1 MQKSASF
8 GLRRVLLIA
17 VVGVFMLTLMVSG
30 VSAVTGTFDPVSPG
44 SATAPGPVFNAAPD
58 PLEIEWEL
66 PEGIVGVVTYVF
78 NIKLDDGP
86 FAPIPVA
93 PGDVTATGG
102 IVTWTPTGAS
112 ATAINAALVE
122 GEFEWTVTAT
132 DDEGTSGDT
141 GDDTSVTST
150 SFFFQVDLLA
160 PGDFQLDGPAGASV
174 ETGVYLRELSTE
186 QPITWTPA
194 EGAEEYTF
202 VLFQISNN
210 TRIGVIVEMD
220 ELDPTAELGCG
231 TPTDELCTLTADLA
245 GLNLT
250 TGQYAWTVIATNEQG
265 ETEASNAPYYF
276 QVNIDPVELVRNGGF
291 EAPVA
296 SPNNPTPAQWKRVNP
311 SGERRLCNDTLPAGF
326 SGVCAYKGTGG
337 PVASMTQQVPG
348 KLVKQLAIGAGDV
361 ITVNALVQ
369 SDNPVPAAS
378 KIVVTLVFGGAGS
391 PKQNINV
398 ALANT
403 PGTTFTAITTVPTD
417 VQDLGNG
424 TVKKITVKVV
434 TKSKLF
440 IDDVSV
446 VLNSLV
452 P

>member
-1 MQKSASF
+1 MRNSSSF
-8 GLRRVLLIA
+8 ALRRVLLVA

-44 SATAPGPVFNAAPD
+44 SATEPGPVFNAAPD

-66 PEGIVGVVTYVF
+66 PEGIVGAVTYVF
-78 NIKLDDGP
+78 NISFNGGA
-86 FAPIPVA
+86 FNPV
-93 PGDVTATGG
+93 PVDSLETTTAGG
-102 IVTWTPTGAS
+102 VVTWTPTGAA
-112 ATAINAALVE
+112 ATTINAALVE
-122 GEFEWTVTAT
+122 GEFEWTVTAN
-132 DDEGTSGDT
+132 DAGDA
-141 GDDTSVTST
+141 TSVTST
-150 SFFFQVDLLA
+150 SFFFQIDLLA
-160 PGDFQLDGPAGASV
+160 PGNFQLDGPAGASV
-174 ETGVYLRELSTE
+174 ETGVYIRNTST
-186 QPITWTPA
+186 PFDISWTAA

-210 TRIGVIVEMD
+210 TRIGVID
-220 ELDPTAELGCG
+220 EIDFTPAEVGCDG
-231 TPTDELCTLTADLA
+231 PEATLCVIEGADLTTMT
-245 GLNLT
+245 NPVT
-250 TGQYAWTVIATNEQG
+250 TGQYAWTVLATNDEG

-296 SPNNPTPAQWKRVNP
+296 SPSNPTPAQWKRVNP

-337 PVASMTQQVPG
+337 PVANMTQQVPG

-361 ITVNALVQ
+361 ISVNALVQ

-391 PKQNINV
+391 PTQTINA

-403 PGTTFTAITTVPTD
+403 PGATFTPITQVSAD
-417 VQDLGNG
+417 VNAQGNG
-424 TVKKITVKVV
+424 TVKKIVVKVV

-446 VLNSLV
+446 VLAPLV

>member
-1 MQKSASF
+1 MRNSSSF

-17 VVGVFMLTLMVSG
+17 VVGVLMLTLMVSG

-44 SATAPGPVFNAAPD
+44 SATEPGPVYNAAPD

-66 PEGIVGVVTYVF
+66 PTEGVSGALSYEFSIAFNGGAFVDFPVNPAETTSAGGV
-78 NIKLDDGP
+78 
-86 FAPIPVA
+86 
-93 PGDVTATGG
+93 
-102 IVTWTPTGAS
+102 VTWTPTGAT

-122 GEFEWTVTAT
+122 GSFEWNVTVTDA
-132 DDEGTSGDT
+132 GDAS
-141 GDDTSVTST
+141 SVTST

-174 ETGVYLRELSTE
+174 ETGVYIRNTST
-186 QPITWTPA
+186 PFDISWTA
-194 EGAEEYTF
+194 ADGAEEYTF

-210 TRIGVIVEMD
+210 TRIGVID
-220 ELDPTAELGCG
+220 EIDFTPAQVGCDG
-231 TPTDELCTLTADLA
+231 PEATLCVIEDADLTS
-245 GLNLT
+245 LTNPVT
-250 TGQYAWTVIATNEQG
+250 TGQYAWTVLATNEEG

-296 SPNNPTPAQWKRVNP
+296 SPTNPTPAQWKRIN
-311 SGERRLCNDTLPAGF
+311 SNGDRRLCNNTVPDGN
-326 SGVCAYKGTGG
+326 SGACAYKGTGG
-337 PVASMTQQVPG
+337 PVASLTQQVPA

-361 ITVNALVQ
+361 ISVNALVQ
-369 SDNPVPAAS
+369 SNNPIPAAS
-378 KIVVTLVFGGAGS
+378 KIVVTLVFGGAGN

-403 PGTTFTAITTVPTD
+403 PGATFTAITQTAAD
-417 VQDLGNG
+417 VQNLGNG

-434 TKSKLF
+434 TKSNLF

-446 VLNSLV
+446 VLASLV

>member
-1 MQKSASF
+1 MRNSSSF

-44 SATAPGPVFNAAPD
+44 NATEPGPVFNAVPN
-58 PLEIEWEL
+58 PLEIKWEV
-66 PEGIVGVVTYVF
+66 PTEGVVGALSYEFHIAFNGGVF
-78 NIKLDDGP
+78 VD
-86 FAPIPVA
+86 FPVESNA
-93 PGDVTATGG
+93 ITVAAGV
-102 IVTWTPTGAS
+102 VTWTPPAPVG
-112 ATAINAALVE
+112 AALVE
-122 GEFEWTVTAT
+122 GSFEWNVTAT
-132 DDEGTSGDT
+132 DDNATPGDT
-141 GDDTSVTST
+141 GDDTTADST

-160 PGDFQLDGPAGASV
+160 PGDFELDGPPGASV
-174 ETGVYLRELSTE
+174 ETGVYLRTLPVD
-186 QPITWTPA
+186 QAITWTPA
-194 EGAEEYTF
+194 ATADEYTF

-210 TRIGVIVEMD
+210 TKIGVIVELD
-220 ELDPTAELGCG
+220 ELDPIVLGCDA
-231 TPTDELCTLTADLA
+231 PEDELCTLTADLDA
-245 GLNLT
+245 LNLT

-265 ETEASNAPYYF
+265 DTEASNAPYYF

-291 EAPVA
+291 EAPVG
-296 SPNNPTPAQWKRVNP
+296 SPSNPTPALWKRVNP

-337 PVASMTQQVPG
+337 PVANLTQKVPG
-348 KLVKQLAIGAGDV
+348 PLVKQLAIGAGDV
-361 ITVNALVQ
+361 INVNALVQ

-378 KIVVTLVFGGAGS
+378 KIVVTLFFGGAGT
-391 PKQNINV
+391 PKQNISA

-403 PGTTFTAITTVPTD
+403 PGDTFTAITQVAAD
-417 VQDLGNG
+417 VQNLGNG
-424 TVKKITVKVV
+424 TVKKIAVKVV

-446 VLNSLV
+446 VLAPVV